1 MDRYAF
7 TGEKVHVHF
16 WLFTGLLCKTLYF
29 QHYNLPTTTSPSP
42 LLAGIIPQVNIR
54 TSCKVPV
61 IRQAVDLS
69 SVLPVVSDCLIMAPH
84 NFSNNPTH
92 RERQPSCQ
100 LITQVD
106 SLMLLSFN
114 QSLLLLLNNSD
125 STLTLY
131 MSWANF
137 WIMKYFQV
145 CFCMFNRYELGFPT
159 YQILTQS
166 YSNKRPIYIFSSLGH
181 QNSNNLVTCL
191 FTPYR
196 LHLPGEKHRGDPSIL
211 EAQKIDTLSPQIS
224 TSFYPALMKK
234 FIISIT

>member
-29 QHYNLPTTTSPSP
+29 QYYNLPTTTSPSP

-84 NFSNNPTH
+84 NINNPTQ

-137 WIMKYFQV
+137 
-145 CFCMFNRYELGFPT
+145 
-159 YQILTQS
+159 
-166 YSNKRPIYIFSSLGH
+166 
-181 QNSNNLVTCL
+181 
-191 FTPYR
+191 
-196 LHLPGEKHRGDPSIL
+196 
-211 EAQKIDTLSPQIS
+211 
-224 TSFYPALMKK
+224 
-234 FIISIT
+234 